1 MSDLF
6 KGEGP
11 WQGLFTVIG
20 ILTGPLLGAV
30 ISSNANGLTRLVLI
44 GGGLIVGTYL
54 GHLLGSA
61 LDRYRAAK
69 EEERMQ
75 LAQWEWE
82 KEIKRRRED
91 LEDQDF

>member
-20 ILTGPLLGAV
+20 MLVGPLLGAV

-44 GGGLIVGTYL
+44 GGGLVTGAYL
-54 GHLLGSA
+54 GHLLGRS
-61 LDRYRAAK
+61 LDKYRAVK

-75 LAQWEWE
+75 LAKLEWE
-82 KEIKRRRED
+82 KEMKRREED
-91 LEDQDF
+91 

>member
-75 LAQWEWE
+75 SPPFPFPLY
-82 KEIKRRRED
+82 IKRRRED

>member
-20 ILTGPLLGAV
+20 ILLGPLLGAA

-44 GGGLIVGTYL
+44 GGGLVTGAYL
-54 GHLLGSA
+54 GHLLGRS
-61 LDRYRAAK
+61 LDKYRAVK

-75 LAQWEWE
+75 LAKWEWE
-82 KEIKRRRED
+82 KEMKRREED
-91 LEDQDF
+91 

>member
-20 ILTGPLLGAV
+20 MLAGPLLGAF

-44 GGGLIVGTYL
+44 GGGLVTGAYL
-54 GHLLGSA
+54 GHLLGRS
-61 LDRYRAAK
+61 LDKYRAVK

-75 LAQWEWE
+75 LVKWEWE
-82 KEIKRRRED
+82 KEMKRREED
-91 LEDQDF
+91 

>member
-20 ILTGPLLGAV
+20 MLVGPLLGAV

-44 GGGLIVGTYL
+44 GGGLVTGAYL
-54 GHLLGSA
+54 GHLLGRS
-61 LDRYRAAK
+61 LDKYRAVK

-75 LAQWEWE
+75 LAKWEWE
-82 KEIKRRRED
+82 KEMERRE
-91 LEDQDF
+91 ED

>member
-1 MSDLF
+1 MSDLL

-20 ILTGPLLGAV
+20 MLVGPLLGAV

-44 GGGLIVGTYL
+44 GGGLVTGAYL
-54 GHLLGSA
+54 GHLLGRS
-61 LDRYRAAK
+61 LDKYRAVK

-75 LAQWEWE
+75 LAKWEWE
-82 KEIKRRRED
+82 KEMKRREED
-91 LEDQDF
+91 

>member
-20 ILTGPLLGAV
+20 MLAGPLLGAV

-44 GGGLIVGTYL
+44 GGGLVAGAYL
-54 GHLLGSA
+54 GHLLGRS
-61 LDRYRAAK
+61 LDKYRAVK

-75 LAQWEWE
+75 LAKCEWE
-82 KEIKRRRED
+82 KEMKRREED
-91 LEDQDF
+91 

>member
-20 ILTGPLLGAV
+20 ILLGPLLGAA

-44 GGGLIVGTYL
+44 GGGLLVGTYL
-54 GHLLGSA
+54 GHLLGRA
-61 LDRYRAAK
+61 LDRNRAAK

-82 KEIKRRRED
+82 KEMKRRQD
-91 LEDQDF
+91 LED

>member
-20 ILTGPLLGAV
+20 MLVGPLLGAV

-44 GGGLIVGTYL
+44 GGGLVTGAYL
-54 GHLLGSA
+54 GHLLGRS
-61 LDRYRAAK
+61 LDKYRAVK

-75 LAQWEWE
+75 LVKWEWE
-82 KEIKRRRED
+82 KEMKRREED
-91 LEDQDF
+91 